1 MLRATSFLVVLFYL
15 YRSANNYFGVV
26 PKPVVVFLSVVLIVL
41 LSNMTPARANTI
53 TATHISNSLIDMSA
67 ASGGAQFDS
76 ASVSVFVDPAI
87 TQWIAWNDAT
97 QVVKTHP
104 SRPGEVFLGPGG
116 IGVDDFI
123 RLTVTRVSPASSL
136 TLDIDQNT
144 GVAVSFGTQNVIFG
158 TAAAA
163 PDVMRAPGGFPGPV
177 QFLDEA
183 GSHNSIFT
191 SAGFYN
197 FQFSFRN
204 QFASSAAHPEMWLL
218 QNTVPELL
226 IDVSIDIKPG
236 SDPNSINLGS
246 NGNIPVA
253 IFSTDAFDAT
263 TVDPATIMLA
273 DAEVRARGKKGDL
286 MSSFEDVN
294 EDGLL
299 DLLIHIDTQSLVLS
313 DGDVEALL
321 TGETFD
327 GLSISGTD
335 AIRIVGSSGGQ
346 SIDAFTSEDAP
357 LLAASAVPEPSTAVL
372 LCMGA
377 VGLTVFG
384 SRGRRRVL

>member
-1 MLRATSFLVVLFYL
+1 MKIPMIASLCVTLLASSPLIANVLSTDFDTGVPSQFTGQISLESVDAFAGLGLPGNQFGGQFLRNDGIGNPAPATVLTLTDLPNHVSVDLKFLLGIINTWDGFGNDWGPDSFNVRVDGTTVFSEVFALRSGSTDYNPPAGVYLGDVHASNPLWGSWLWCSGYDMGLEPSFL
-15 YRSANNYFGVV
+15 GI
-26 PKPVVVFLSVVLIVL
+26 P
-41 LSNMTPARANTI
+41 
-53 TATHISNSLIDMSA
+53 H
-67 ASGGAQFDS
+67 S
-76 ASVSVFVDPAI
+76 AS
-87 TQWIAWNDAT
+87 T
-97 QVVKTHP
+97 
-104 SRPGEVFLGPGG
+104 
-116 IGVDDFI
+116 
-123 RLTVTRVSPASSL
+123 LTVEFFGSGPNYSQDSRDESWAIDNLQVSL
-136 TLDIDQNT
+136 
-144 GVAVSFGTQNVIFG
+144 
-158 TAAAA
+158 
-163 PDVMRAPGGFPGPV
+163 
-177 QFLDEA
+177 
-183 GSHNSIFT
+183 
-191 SAGFYN
+191 
-197 FQFSFRN
+197 
-204 QFASSAAHPEMWLL
+204 
-218 QNTVPELL
+218 TVPEFTL
-226 IDVSIDIKPG
+226 VSIDIKPG

-253 IFSTDAFDAT
+253 IFGTDTFDVT

-273 DAEVRARGKKGDL
+273 DAGVKARGKKGDL

-313 DGDVEALL
+313 DDDVEALL